1 MKIYRREKAR
11 SRILSTYDQLIQRWG
26 VDCIEQDVETRYG
39 TTHIVSCGDPQ
50 AKKNIMRLLR
60 KMSGARYEI
69 IENAGHGINHE
80 HAQDVNRMIREY
92 FTD

>member
-1 MKIYRREKAR
+1 
-11 SRILSTYDQLIQRWG
+11 
-26 VDCIEQDVETRYG
+26 
-39 TTHIVSCGDPQ
+39 
-50 AKKNIMRLLR
+50 MRLLR